1 MRQRASVLL
10 APKMCGNATGN
21 DGAAWIAG
29 KECLPTLS
37 LSMNPKMPLAW
48 LYVTAFSIFTTVGYM
63 LPMYSRLEKIKVL
76 FTSNPQAI
84 MSRAFSLPA

>member
-10 APKMCGNATGN
+10 APKMCGKATGN
-21 DGAAWIAG
+21 EGAAWMAG

-48 LYVTAFSIFTTVGYM
+48 LYVTAFSIFTCHIIIHVSHYHTYLSHHHTCVTSTAFSIFTTVG
-63 LPMYSRLEKIKVL
+63 
-76 FTSNPQAI
+76 
-84 MSRAFSLPA
+84 